1 MSKKILSLL
10 LCLVLALST
19 LFVFTG
25 CNGSSDG
32 DGSGSGNN
40 GGNNGSQKDTLVIMT
55 ENLDGVFNPFFSTSA
70 NDGTI
75 VSMTQI
81 GMLTSKYVN
90 GAVAVA
96 YGENEAVVTLDFE
109 YDYDEDND
117 ETVYTFVIKNGVKF
131 SDGHPLTIEDVLFNL
146 YVYLDPVYT
155 GSNTMYSTDI
165 KGLAAY
171 RTQVLGADND
181 SQDGDFVSEQA
192 AQRAQD
198 RIATLLQVYQTAGG
212 EVGGGGSVT
221 YYLSVEDM
229 KAAIASANISSG
241 YKNAVATPAEQAGMD
256 FNAQLL
262 ADYELAL
269 EKFRAELERD
279 FESAKDS
286 YTDAP
291 YDAESV
297 KNYFQDPV
305 FCFMYMEGYV
315 TLEYEKKV
323 DNEGNLTD
331 KDDLSKI
338 KGVKNFGYNDDVITT
353 KEQAIE
359 YVFTDNVESKFHNV
373 ITGWATANEM
383 LTEFASK
390 ATDVILRENISS
402 DGSLLV
408 PNISGIKSLGHL
420 SESDAAYTDTV
431 TVNGN
436 VYNVAHSHNSD
447 GTPAEADAYDV
458 LQITINGV
466 DPKAHWNFAFTV
478 APQHY
483 YGEGS
488 SVGMDIANNKFGVE
502 FASFDFMKN
511 VIQSTRNVKLPMGA
525 GAYQVTDR
533 NNSSNP
539 AHNEFYSNGI
549 VYFKASE
556 HFYTVGEGLNNANI
570 KKIQYRVISASNSIA
585 ALEKGEVDYI
595 TPQLTQ
601 KNLEDIEALESQ
613 GIKYL
618 QSDQLG
624 YGYIGINA
632 AKVPNLYIRKA
643 IMSAMDTSRA
653 ITFYRAGSASQ
664 IWWPMS
670 KVSWAYP
677 KGIDGTPSTDNGI
690 GYPQIGGGWDEQT
703 AIKTI
708 EGYMTEAGVTEGD
721 PQLKIEFTIAGSNLM
736 DHPTYATFREAAR
749 ILNSLGWEVTVT
761 PDTQALTKINSGS
774 LQVWAAAWGSTIDPD
789 MYQVYHKDSKAG
801 STNAWG
807 YSYIKTNGTTDEK
820 YYLDELSRYIDEA
833 RETTDQD
840 ERADLYKN
848 AMENL
853 LELAIELPVYQRSVI
868 YVYNSKVLDSSS
880 MPSSV
885 NPYTSPLDRIWEL
898 KFA

>member
-1 MSKKILSLL
+1 MSKKIISLL
-10 LCLVLALST
+10 LCLILALST
-19 LFVFTG
+19 MFVLASCG
-25 CNGSSDG
+25 GNDDG
-32 DGSGSGNN
+32 DGSGTGGG
-40 GGNNGSQKDTLVIMT
+40 GGNNGPQKDTLVIMT

-75 VSMTQI
+75 VGMTQI
-81 GMLTSKYVN
+81 GMLTSKYQN
-90 GAVAVA
+90 GSVAVA

-109 YDYDEDND
+109 YGYDEDKD

-171 RTQVLGADND
+171 RTQILGADSNN
-181 SQDGDFVSEQA
+181 QDGDLVDEQA

-198 RIATLLQVYQTAGG
+198 RIATLLQLYQTKGANY
-212 EVGGGGSVT
+212 GGGGSVS

-229 KAAIASANISSG
+229 KAAIATANISIG
-241 YKNAVATPAEQAGMD
+241 YKNAVATPAEQAAGVD

-279 FESAKDS
+279 FDSAKDS

-291 YDAESV
+291 YDAASV
-297 KNYFQDPV
+297 KDYFKDPV

-323 DNEGNLTD
+323 DENGNLTD
-331 KDDLSKI
+331 KDDPSKI
-338 KGVKNFGYNDDVITT
+338 KGIENFGYNDDAITT
-353 KEQAIE
+353 REQAIE
-359 YVFTDNVESKFHNV
+359 YVFEDNITSKFDRV
-373 ITGWATANEM
+373 LTQWATANEM
-383 LTEFASK
+383 LTEFISK

-420 SESDAAYTDTV
+420 TESDAAYTETV

-447 GTPAEADAYDV
+447 GTPTEADEYDV

-488 SVGMDIANNKFGVE
+488 SVPMDIANNKFGVE
-502 FASFDFMKN
+502 FASFDFMKD
-511 VIQSTRNVKLPMGA
+511 VVQSTRNVKLPMGA

-533 NNSSNP
+533 NNSTNP

-549 VYFKASE
+549 VYFKANE

-601 KNLEDIEALESQ
+601 KNLDDIDALRSQ

-643 IMSAMDTSRA
+643 IMSAMDTSQA
-653 ITFYRAGSASQ
+653 INFYRAGSASQ

-677 KGIDGTPSTDNGI
+677 KGIDGNPSTDNGM
-690 GYPQIGGGWDEQT
+690 GYPQIGTWDRQT
-703 AIKTI
+703 AEDTI
-708 EGYMTEAGVTEGD
+708 IGYMQQAQVSKGD

-736 DHPTYATFREAAR
+736 DHPTYATFRDAAAL
-749 ILNSLGWEVTVT
+749 LNDLGWDVTVT

-807 YSYIKTNGTTDEK
+807 YSYIKTNGTSDEK
-820 YYLDELSRYIDEA
+820 TYLDELSRYIDEA

-848 AMENL
+848 AMEYL
-853 LELAIELPVYQRSVI
+853 LNLAIELPVYQRSVI
-868 YVYNSKVLDSSS
+868 YVYNSNVLDSNS

-885 NPYTSPLDRIWEL
+885 NPYTSPIDRIWEL